1 MRDLKNPEYY
11 MKKLDISYEEA
22 VEVMDFDKEADK
34 IMKEER
40 KEEKANKPK
49 PKPIGIQADDL
60 EFLKDIIN
68 KNFTPEQLFQNK
80 ELAMLAHERFTA
92 RQTPSRLKKLVEA
105 GFLKSTAGK
114 GGKDYQR
121 VK

>member
-11 MKKLDISYEEA
+11 MKKLDITYEEA
-22 VEVMDFDKEADK
+22 VEVIAFDKEAES
-34 IMKEER
+34 IMKEE
-40 KEEKANKPK
+40 KKVEKANKPK
-49 PKPIGIQADDL
+49 VKKVGIVASDL
-60 EFLKDIIN
+60 DFLKDIIN

-92 RQTPSRLKKLVEA
+92 RQTPSRLKKLVEE
-105 GFLKSTAGK
+105 GFLKSTPGK